1 MLYRHIR
8 RNHER
13 FDGIRLTRIMF
24 SGTDRK
30 NSTGRCCQPLKVGKA
45 VILLKPAALLTDN
58 ASCNMGVCKNTMK
71 TMVLAK
77 MGLT

>member
-1 MLYRHIR
+1 MR

-13 FDGIRLTRIMF
+13 FDGIRLTRICF
-24 SGTDRK
+24 QGPIEK

-45 VILLKPAALLTDN
+45 VILLKPAALLTDS
-58 ASCNMGVCKNTMK
+58 ASCNMGVCKNRMK
-71 TMVLAK
+71 TIVLAK